1 MIKVQDWVASIP
13 DEEKHIAYV
22 GEGKCINKEFLLC
35 GDGWERYK
43 DWSFFLDMAFDLE
56 SITTRDSRQVVSTRI
71 NRSEIDEAT
80 GVTADETIFKETYT
94 VYDEDVL
101 GYDKTDIAPLTKH
114 VEKDGIHLIWTVLRQ
129 QTVLP
134 GKLWATLRAASG
146 EYDEIKKSDILVFEV
161 DAAVCA
167 VPATVPAVSVM
178 EQMCQQAAEAKDAA
192 IAASNGAN
200 AAANRAYQAAGEAW
214 NAMYECENYAELV
227 TTKWEETSA
236 YAQAAQQAQEKAA
249 AYARAADQSQNVAAE
264 YNNAVAE
271 YAQEVKT
278 VRDEV
283 AQLRGEAS
291 QCANGATQAYRQAQG
306 AAEAA
311 AASATAAQK
320 AAEQNKT
327 LIVTTEVV
335 QSVAPNGAPLG
346 ELKSTHA
353 ASEIYEHLQNGGTA
367 VLDWVSGE
375 YLSLSGCTEQYAVF
389 CAVTKNGMNAS
400 ATIVTIDND
409 KGWRQS
415 VEELGDGELE
425 SRVTTVENTLF
436 GAPAPE
442 PDPVETVTIT
452 NLITNPQFKDGIT
465 SWTFLNQTADNG
477 FVTVDEEGLQWN
489 FTALDKAFYNLR
501 QKATKSR
508 FTAGHRY
515 FLYAKAKYEGAT
527 PTNDSSFAFA
537 GTTQFVEVERTQ
549 PQASGWSH
557 YASIIDLNA
566 VPSSSLYVDSV
577 LGINKTSDYVDGTNV
592 RFNHILCIDL
602 TAAFDGKD
610 MPDIATME
618 RWVSEQYANGFEG
631 TATLA
636 LTPANSGEDEDA
648 TDSGLVGQVA
658 ALENE
663 VTELQEVV
671 ECLPIS
677 DLVQTGTVYP
687 TLHDYYIANI
697 EEARSDYYN
706 ALEQGALTFTM
717 MADSHVTPT
726 GVNTLKN
733 IEAASAWAKLVNCDF
748 MIHGGDIIQDQ
759 WDKADALSR
768 IDKALEMAEKHA
780 RCPVFAVKG
789 NHDTNEQHKVDGVL
803 VKESRFTDK
812 EFYLHANARAEKHGM
827 VVDPDHPYG
836 GYYYVDFPRQKIRMV
851 CLNST
856 ENIEGVD
863 ITTSATGAF
872 RYAMVQSPNQM
883 AWIENVALRVEEGWA
898 VMMFSHMPPFKT
910 DNTGN
915 RSTDNPNLRALCEA
929 FANGTG
935 SFAQQGAREFICH
948 FGGHVHVDS
957 YNNIG
962 GLNYVTVN
970 CTVSSKYNADSDLY
984 LDRTASEDKLS
995 LNSFIID
1002 RANRTVK
1009 CIKVGA
1015 KPDEGYAGAWVDSF
1029 TW

>member
-178 EQMCQQAAEAKDAA
+178 EQMCQQAAEAKDSA
-192 IAASNGAN
+192 IAAKEFAESTATG
-200 AAANRAYQAAGEAW
+200 ANRAAADAL
-214 NAMYECENYAELV
+214 NCQFICENYAELTKERWQETV
-227 TTKWEETSA
+227 TNA
-236 YAQAAQQAQEKAA
+236 AAAQQAQEKAA

-264 YNNAVAE
+264 YNNAASEQAE
-271 YAQEVKT
+271 MAQQA
-278 VRDEV
+278 
-283 AQLRGEAS
+283 AQTAM
-291 QCANGATQAYRQAQG
+291 
-306 AAEAA
+306 
-311 AASATAAQK
+311 AASATAADAATEAEQAAV
-320 AAEQNKT
+320 AAEEAAQRSKA

-389 CAVTKNGMNAS
+389 CAVTKNGMDAS

-452 NLITNPQFKDGIT
+452 NLITNPQFKDGT
-465 SWTFLNQTADNG
+465 TGWTFLNQTADNG
-477 FVTVDEEGLQWN
+477 SVTVDEEGLQWN

-592 RFNHILCIDL
+592 RFNHIMCIDL

-610 MPDIATME
+610 MPDVATME

-658 ALENE
+658 GLEDD
-663 VTELQEVV
+663 VATLQDAVV
-671 ECLPIS
+671 DLVETMENLPAT
-677 DLVQTGTVYP
+677 DVVQTGTVYP
-687 TLHDYYIANI
+687 ALHDYYIANI
-697 EEARSDYYN
+697 EEARADYYN

-717 MADSHVTPT
+717 LADSHLTPT
-726 GVNTLKN
+726 TTQTPKN
-733 IEAASAWAKLVNCDF
+733 VEAASVWAKLTGSDF
-748 MIHGGDIIQDQ
+748 IIHGGDIIQDQ

-768 IDKALEMAEKHA
+768 IDKVMEMLEKHA

-827 VVDPDHPYG
+827 VVDPDHPYS
-836 GYYYVDFPRQKIRMV
+836 GYYYVDFPKQKIRMV

-863 ITTSATGAF
+863 ITTSATGEF

-910 DNTGN
+910 ENTGN

-970 CTVSSKYNADSDLY
+970 CTVSSKYNADSNLY